1 MSWMYEQNIKVGSQY
16 KTVADFPFMKETSP
30 KTKWT
35 QGLIAF
41 TKVTYQ
47 IKAQV
52 PTPHFTEIQHKNLG
66 LGDIYP

>member
-1 MSWMYEQNIKVGSQY
+1 MYDHNVQVGSQY

-41 TKVTYQ
+41 TKVKYKIIT
-47 IKAQV
+47 QV
-52 PTPHFTEIQHKNLG
+52 PAPNFTEIQHQNL
-66 LGDIYP
+66 DQTPS

>member
-1 MSWMYEQNIKVGSQY
+1 MYDHNVQVGSQY

-41 TKVTYQ
+41 IRVSYK
-47 IKAQV
+47 IKTQV
-52 PTPHFTEIQHKNLG
+52 PTTPSSNFTEIQRQNLDQTPT
-66 LGDIYP
+66 L